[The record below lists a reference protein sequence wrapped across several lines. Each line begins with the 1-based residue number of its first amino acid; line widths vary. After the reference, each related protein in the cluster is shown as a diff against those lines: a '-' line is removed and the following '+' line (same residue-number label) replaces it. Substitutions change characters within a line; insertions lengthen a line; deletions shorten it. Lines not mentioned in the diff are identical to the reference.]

1 MRREA
6 LLATGLRAPGPDEVL
21 VIKRVYFS
29 SVACEWR
36 SWRVFS
42 EAQFCERC
50 YSCVRLYLKFTLY
63 LLKYA
68 PNNVHFSF
76 LELCP
81 LTKVLLYLYKNKVT
95 GNNELNHRN

>member
-68 PNNVHFSF
+68 PNNVYISLFST
-76 LELCP
+76 ELCP
-81 LTKVLLYLYKNKVT
+81 LRYYFIFIKIK
-95 GNNELNHRN
+95 